1 MKGAKKLSGT
11 ANDRLSN
18 RNRVKES
25 DRLLGRFY
33 IEKENGV
40 VGMDRQ
46 KQMELLRLL
55 EEDSRQDAEQLGK
68 MLAEPKEEIEKA
80 IAALEDEKIIVKYPA
95 LINWERMDDH
105 PYVNAMIDVKVT
117 PKRDVGFDEVAERIC
132 RFPEVKAVYL
142 MSGASYDLSV
152 VLEGKTMREV
162 ASFVSQKLATLDSV
176 ISTATHFILKRYKH
190 DGIEL
195 EDRDEDRRMVVTP

>member
-1 MKGAKKLSGT
+1 
-11 ANDRLSN
+11 
-18 RNRVKES
+18 
-25 DRLLGRFY
+25 
-33 IEKENGV
+33 
-40 VGMDRQ
+40 MDRQ

-80 IAALEDEKIIVKYPA
+80 ITALEDEKIIVKYPA

-190 DGIEL
+190 DGIQL
-195 EDRDEDRRMVVTP
+195 EDRDEDRRMVVSP

>member
-1 MKGAKKLSGT
+1 
-11 ANDRLSN
+11 
-18 RNRVKES
+18 
-25 DRLLGRFY
+25 
-33 IEKENGV
+33 
-40 VGMDRQ
+40 MDRQ

-80 IAALEDEKIIVKYPA
+80 IAALEDEKMIVKYPA

>member
-1 MKGAKKLSGT
+1 
-11 ANDRLSN
+11 
-18 RNRVKES
+18 
-25 DRLLGRFY
+25 
-33 IEKENGV
+33 
-40 VGMDRQ
+40 MDRQ

>member
-1 MKGAKKLSGT
+1 MDSKKQ
-11 ANDRLSN
+11 R
-18 RNRVKES
+18 
-25 DRLLGRFY
+25 
-33 IEKENGV
+33 
-40 VGMDRQ
+40 
-46 KQMELLRLL
+46 ELLHLL
-55 EEDSRQDAEQLGK
+55 EEDSRMSAEQIGK
-68 MLAEPKEEIEKA
+68 MLAEPTEVIEKA
-80 IAALEDEKIIVKYPA
+80 IAALEEEKVIVKYPA
-95 LINWERMDDH
+95 LINWERVEDH

-117 PKRDVGFDEVAERIC
+117 PKRGVGFDEVAERIC

-162 ASFVSQKLATLDSV
+162 AAFVSQKLATLDSV
-176 ISTATHFILKRYKH
+176 VSTATHFILKRYKH